1 MDFLQLRLH
10 GQPADV
16 GFQVGPV
23 HHANAE
29 HDERDV
35 LRLRAHQAAA
45 AAAGAGRLVGRVR
58 VLLLVLKDDFAE
70 RLGRPTS
77 PFW

>member
-1 MDFLQLRLH
+1 MDFLELRLH

-16 GFQVGPV
+16 GFQVGAV
-23 HHANAE
+23 DHANAE
-29 HDERDV
+29 HDECDV
-35 LRLRAHQAAA
+35 LRLRAHQATPAA
-45 AAAGAGRLVGRVR
+45 ASGGRLVGRVR

-70 RLGRPTS
+70 RLRGPAS

>member
-1 MDFLQLRLH
+1 MDFFQLRLH

-16 GFQVGPV
+16 GLQMGAV

-29 HDERDV
+29 HNERDV
-35 LRLRAHQAAA
+35 LRLRAHQAPAPAA
-45 AAAGAGRLVGRVR
+45 SAGRLVGRVR
-58 VLLLVLKDDFAE
+58 VLLLVLENDFAE
-70 RLGRPTS
+70 RLGGPAS